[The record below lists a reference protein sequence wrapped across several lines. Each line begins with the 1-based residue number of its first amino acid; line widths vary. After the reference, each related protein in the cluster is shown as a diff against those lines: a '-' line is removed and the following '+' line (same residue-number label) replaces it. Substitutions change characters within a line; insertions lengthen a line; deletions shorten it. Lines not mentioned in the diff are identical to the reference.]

1 MILFVDGID
10 GSGKTALVRHLHET
24 LGSAD
29 IDTYVAE
36 PLWRH
41 LTPITAPEQFGP
53 WVTSSSGT
61 EVAIALVR
69 AMIGRINSLRRG
81 GEKHTRVHLVDRGPK
96 TVYASAL
103 AHAGGHHTELG
114 DLRELLANAVRA
126 LQETQPCKA
135 VELGAED
142 ALGVALPRLAKIQ
155 AVSPQ
160 YLRYLRTFAEEM
172 RTGSDWPGLPTQ
184 RVNSFASVDDSCRAV
199 LAALHRD
206 LNPAVP
212 NRLDAHPFP
221 ASRWGPVPSMRK

>member
-10 GSGKTALVRHLHET
+10 GSGKTTLVRHLHEA
-24 LGSAD
+24 LNSAD
-29 IDTYVAE
+29 IDTHVAE
-36 PLWRH
+36 PLWQH

-69 AMIGRINSLRRG
+69 AMIGRIDGLRRG
-81 GEKHTRVHLVDRGPK
+81 SEKQTSVHLVDRGPK

-103 AHAGGHHTELG
+103 AQAGGHHAKLG

-126 LQETQPCKA
+126 LQETQPCTA

-142 ALGVALPRLAKIQ
+142 ALGAALPRLEKVQ
-155 AVSPQ
+155 PVTPR

-172 RTGSDWPGLPTQ
+172 RVGPDWPGLPTQ
-184 RVNSFASVDDSCRAV
+184 RVSSFASVEDSCRAV
-199 LAALHRD
+199 LAALHHG
-206 LNPAVP
+206 LHPAVP
-212 NRLDAHPFP
+212 N
-221 ASRWGPVPSMRK
+221 